1 MKLQINKIKAQ
12 TFTNESFSCLNGFD
26 VIQLTFVYVTWNSYV
41 FKHAFMFII
50 WSYYSAPDFLG
61 WLTLLGHFLTS
72 LFLSF
77 PWPMFVCLLF
87 SNYFCLL
94 AMRLSSFECQ

>member
-12 TFTNESFSCLNGFD
+12 TFTNESFICLNGFD

-50 WSYYSAPDFLG
+50 
-61 WLTLLGHFLTS
+61 
-72 LFLSF
+72 
-77 PWPMFVCLLF
+77 
-87 SNYFCLL
+87 
-94 AMRLSSFECQ
+94 